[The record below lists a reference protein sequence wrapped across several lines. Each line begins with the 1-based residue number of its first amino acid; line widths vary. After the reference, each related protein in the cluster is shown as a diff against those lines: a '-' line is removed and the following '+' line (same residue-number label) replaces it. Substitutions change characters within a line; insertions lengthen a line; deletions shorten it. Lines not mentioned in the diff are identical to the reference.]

1 MKKVLVVDD
10 DEDIVN
16 IVGSLLDAEGYRTV
30 LAYNGKEAFDR
41 ALTEKPDL
49 IIADIMMP
57 EMDGWEFCWRVRES
71 EDLGQTPFIFLT
83 ARADVMDQIRGSEIG
98 ADDYII
104 KPFRKQEL
112 LKRVHNTFEVIDL
125 LRKVKPGRKASGEVT
140 ADATDRKTGKKATGK
155 KAAGKKPAG
164 KKKKSGSK
172 AGKTKATPVKAKKRP
187 VRTAAKAARKKS
199 APAKAAKKRTAR
211 RR

>member
-16 IVGSLLDAEGYRTV
+16 IVSALLQSEGYHTIT
-30 LAYNGKEAFDR
+30 AQNGKD
-41 ALTEKPDL
+41 ALHKASTEKPDL

-57 EMDGWEFCWRVRES
+57 EMDGWEFCWHVREDKS
-71 EDLGQTPFIFLT
+71 LGETPFIFLT

-112 LKRVHNTFEVIDL
+112 LKRVQNTFDVIEL
-125 LRKVKPGRKASGEVT
+125 LRKVKTQGVQPEGAPPTKGATKGPKKPGKAKP
-140 ADATDRKTGKKATGK
+140 AAKGKKAKPAKT
-155 KAAGKKPAG
+155 AAAKSAKKKPA
-164 KKKKSGSK
+164 SK
-172 AGKTKATPVKAKKRP
+172 PKAKPLR
-187 VRTAAKAARKKS
+187 A
-199 APAKAAKKRTAR
+199 AAKK
-211 RR
+211 

>member
-16 IVGSLLDAEGYRTV
+16 IVSALLQSEGYHTIT
-30 LAYNGKEAFDR
+30 AQNGKD
-41 ALTEKPDL
+41 ALAKAITDKPDL

-57 EMDGWEFCWRVRES
+57 EMDGWEFCWRVREDKS
-71 EDLGQTPFIFLT
+71 LGETPFIFLT

-112 LKRVHNTFEVIDL
+112 LKRVQNTFDVIEL
-125 LRKVKPGRKASGEVT
+125 LRKVKTQGVQPEGT
-140 ADATDRKTGKKATGK
+140 PQKKG
-155 KAAGKKPAG
+155 AGKKPVKKAAAKKASAP
-164 KKKKSGSK
+164 KKKPVAK
-172 AGKTKATPVKAKKRP
+172 AKAKAKPKAKKP
-187 VRTAAKAARKKS
+187 
-199 APAKAAKKRTAR
+199 AAKK
-211 RR
+211 

>member
-16 IVGSLLDAEGYRTV
+16 IVSALLQSEGYHTIT
-30 LAYNGKEAFDR
+30 AQNGKD
-41 ALTEKPDL
+41 ALHKASTEKPDL

-57 EMDGWEFCWRVRES
+57 EMDGWEFCWHVREDKS
-71 EDLGQTPFIFLT
+71 LGETPFIFLT

-112 LKRVHNTFEVIDL
+112 LKRVQNTFDVIEL
-125 LRKVKPGRKASGEVT
+125 LRKVKTQGVQPEGT
-140 ADATDRKTGKKATGK
+140 PQKKG
-155 KAAGKKPAG
+155 AGKKPSG
-164 KKKKSGSK
+164 KSAK
-172 AGKTKATPVKAKKRP
+172 PAKK
-187 VRTAAKAARKKS
+187 AAKKS
-199 APAKAAKKRTAR
+199 APPKKAKAKAKPKPAPKK
-211 RR
+211 

>member
-1 MKKVLVVDD
+1 MAKAATRKVLVVDD

-16 IVGSLLDAEGYRTV
+16 IVGALLENEGYHTV
-30 LAYNGKEAFDR
+30 QAFNGREAFDK
-41 ALTEKPDL
+41 ALAEKPDL

-71 EDLGQTPFIFLT
+71 EALAETPFIFLT

-112 LKRVHNTFEVIDL
+112 LKRVQNTFDVIEL
-125 LRKVKPGRKASGEVT
+125 LKKVKAGGGKTNGAAPKA
-140 ADATDRKTGKKATGK
+140 AKKP
-155 KAAGKKPAG
+155 KAAGKKKAAAAP
-164 KKKKSGSK
+164 KKK
-172 AGKTKATPVKAKKRP
+172 APKK
-187 VRTAAKAARKKS
+187 
-199 APAKAAKKRTAR
+199 
-211 RR
+211 

>member
-16 IVGSLLDAEGYRTV
+16 IVSALLQSEGYHTIT
-30 LAYNGKEAFDR
+30 AQNGKDAFAKAMTD
-41 ALTEKPDL
+41 KPDL

-57 EMDGWEFCWRVRES
+57 EMDGWEFCWRVREDKS
-71 EDLGQTPFIFLT
+71 LGETPFIFLT

-112 LKRVHNTFEVIDL
+112 LKRVQNTFDVIEL
-125 LRKVKPGRKASGEVT
+125 LRKVKTQGVQPEGAPTKKGA
-140 ADATDRKTGKKATGK
+140 GK
-155 KAAGKKPAG
+155 AGKKPAKG
-164 KKKKSGSK
+164 
-172 AGKTKATPVKAKKRP
+172 AKKP
-187 VRTAAKAARKKS
+187 VKKS
-199 APAKAAKKRTAR
+199 APKKAAAPAKKAKSGAKAKAKKPAAKK
-211 RR
+211 

>member
-16 IVGSLLDAEGYRTV
+16 IVSSLLQSEGYHTV
-30 LAYNGKEAFDR
+30 TAINGTDAFNK
-41 ALTEKPDL
+41 AVSEKPDL

-57 EMDGWEFCWRVRES
+57 EMDGWEFCWRVRK
-71 EDLGQTPFIFLT
+71 DQALGETPFIFLT

-112 LKRVHNTFEVIDL
+112 LNRVQNTFEVIEL
-125 LRKVKPGRKASGEVT
+125 LRKVKTQGVKPERTPKGKGGKAPKKKAAAGKAAKKATKASG
-140 ADATDRKTGKKATGK
+140 KKAR
-155 KAAGKKPAG
+155 AKKP
-164 KKKKSGSK
+164 
-172 AGKTKATPVKAKKRP
+172 
-187 VRTAAKAARKKS
+187 AARKK
-199 APAKAAKKRTAR
+199 APKAKARPAKRAAGGR
-211 RR
+211 R

>member
-16 IVGSLLDAEGYRTV
+16 IVSALLQSEGYHTV
-30 LAYNGKEAFDR
+30 TAQNGKD
-41 ALTEKPDL
+41 ALTKAASEKPDL

-57 EMDGWEFCWRVRES
+57 EMDGWEFCWRVREDKS
-71 EDLGQTPFIFLT
+71 LGETPFIFLT

-112 LKRVHNTFEVIDL
+112 LKRVQNTFDVIEL
-125 LRKVKPGRKASGEVT
+125 LRKVKTQGVAPEGNPPS
-140 ADATDRKTGKKATGK
+140 
-155 KAAGKKPAG
+155 KKPG
-164 KKKKSGSK
+164 K
-172 AGKTKATPVKAKKRP
+172 APKAKGKPSKKP
-187 VRTAAKAARKKS
+187 VAKPKS
-199 APAKAAKKRTAR
+199 KAKAAKKPAAKPKAKAKAKSAR
-211 RR
+211 R

>member
-16 IVGSLLDAEGYRTV
+16 IVASLLENEGYTAVR
-30 LAYNGKEAFDR
+30 ASNGKD
-41 ALTEKPDL
+41 ALEKAVAEKPDL

-57 EMDGWEFCWRVRES
+57 EMDGWEFCWRVRENAT
-71 EDLGQTPFIFLT
+71 LGETPFVFLT

-112 LKRVHNTFEVIDL
+112 LKRVQNTFDVIEL
-125 LRKVKPGRKASGEVT
+125 LRKVKTQGGPKL
-140 ADATDRKTGKKATGK
+140 DAPAVRAPKGKPAKG
-155 KAAGKKPAG
+155 KAAK
-164 KKKKSGSK
+164 
-172 AGKTKATPVKAKKRP
+172 GKTAKGKTAP
-187 VRTAAKAARKKS
+187 AAK
-199 APAKAAKKRTAR
+199 AKAAKKSGKKPAKKAAKSATKKSAPKK
-211 RR
+211 

>member
-16 IVGSLLDAEGYRTV
+16 IVGSLLQNEGYTTV
-30 LAYNGKEAFDR
+30 RAYNGKEAFEK
-41 ALTEKPDL
+41 ALVEKPDL

-57 EMDGWEFCWRVRES
+57 EMDGWEFCWRVRENG
-71 EDLGQTPFIFLT
+71 ELGETPFIFLT

-112 LKRVHNTFEVIDL
+112 LKRVQNTFEVIEL
-125 LRKVKPGRKASGEVT
+125 LRKVKTGPGEKAKGSKKPVT
-140 ADATDRKTGKKATGK
+140 KPAKK
-155 KAAGKKPAG
+155 KAAK
-164 KKKKSGSK
+164 
-172 AGKTKATPVKAKKRP
+172 
-187 VRTAAKAARKKS
+187 TAAKKS
-199 APAKAAKKRTAR
+199 APAPKKSAKKKSAAPKK
-211 RR
+211 

>member
-16 IVGSLLDAEGYRTV
+16 IVSALLQSEGYHTIT
-30 LAYNGKEAFDR
+30 AQNGKD
-41 ALTEKPDL
+41 ALAKAITDKPDL

-57 EMDGWEFCWRVRES
+57 EMDGWEFCWRVREDKS
-71 EDLGQTPFIFLT
+71 LGETPFIFLT

-112 LKRVHNTFEVIDL
+112 LKRVQNTFDVIEL
-125 LRKVKPGRKASGEVT
+125 LRKVKTQGVQPEGT
-140 ADATDRKTGKKATGK
+140 PQKKG
-155 KAAGKKPAG
+155 AAGKKPAKG
-164 KKKKSGSK
+164 AKKPVKKAAKKS
-172 AGKTKATPVKAKKRP
+172 
-187 VRTAAKAARKKS
+187 S
-199 APAKAAKKRTAR
+199 APAKKKPVAKAKAKKPAAKK
-211 RR
+211 

>member
-16 IVGSLLDAEGYRTV
+16 IVSALLQSEGYHTIT
-30 LAYNGKEAFDR
+30 AQNGKDAFTKATTD
-41 ALTEKPDL
+41 KPDL

-57 EMDGWEFCWRVRES
+57 EMDGWEFCWRVREDKS
-71 EDLGQTPFIFLT
+71 LGETPFIFLT

-112 LKRVHNTFEVIDL
+112 LKRVQNTFDVIEL
-125 LRKVKPGRKASGEVT
+125 LRKVKTQGVQPEGAPQ
-140 ADATDRKTGKKATGK
+140 KKG
-155 KAAGKKPAG
+155 AGKKPSSKNG
-164 KKKKSGSK
+164 KKSK
-172 AGKTKATPVKAKKRP
+172 PVK
-187 VRTAAKAARKKS
+187 
-199 APAKAAKKRTAR
+199 KAAKKIAAPKKAKAKPAR
-211 RR
+211 RAAAKK

>member
-16 IVGSLLDAEGYRTV
+16 IVSALLQSEGYHTV
-30 LAYNGKEAFDR
+30 TAQNGKD
-41 ALTEKPDL
+41 ALTKAASEKPDL

-57 EMDGWEFCWRVRES
+57 EMDGWEFCWRVREDKS
-71 EDLGQTPFIFLT
+71 LGETPFIFLT

-112 LKRVHNTFEVIDL
+112 LKRVQNTFDVIEL
-125 LRKVKPGRKASGEVT
+125 LRKVKTQGVAPEGNPPV
-140 ADATDRKTGKKATGK
+140 KKAGGKSPKGKAATAKGKTKPSKAASKKPAAKAGAAK
-155 KAAGKKPAG
+155 KAAKPRA
-164 KKKKSGSK
+164 
-172 AGKTKATPVKAKKRP
+172 KAK
-187 VRTAAKAARKKS
+187 S
-199 APAKAAKKRTAR
+199 AR
-211 RR
+211 RG

>member
-10 DEDIVN
+10 DEDIVQ
-16 IVGSLLDAEGYRTV
+16 IVGTLLENEGYKTV
-30 LAYNGKEAFDR
+30 TASNGKEAFDK

-57 EMDGWEFCWRVRES
+57 EMDGWEFCWRVRENQS
-71 EDLGQTPFIFLT
+71 LGETPFIFLT

-112 LKRVHNTFEVIDL
+112 LKRVQNTFDVIEL
-125 LRKVKPGRKASGEVT
+125 LRKVKTTKGE
-140 ADATDRKTGKKATGK
+140 ARANGKKA
-155 KAAGKKPAG
+155 KAAGPKKA
-164 KKKKSGSK
+164 K
-172 AGKTKATPVKAKKRP
+172 AKAKK
-187 VRTAAKAARKKS
+187 
-199 APAKAAKKRTAR
+199 PAKAAKKSKGKRAAR
-211 RR
+211 R

>member
-1 MKKVLVVDD
+1 MSAGDSTKKVLVVDD

-16 IVGSLLDAEGYRTV
+16 LVGALLENEGYKTLR
-30 LAYNGKEAFDR
+30 AFNGREAFDR
-41 ALTEKPDL
+41 ALVEKPDL

-71 EDLGQTPFIFLT
+71 EQLGETPFIFLT

-112 LKRVHNTFEVIDL
+112 LKRVQNTFEVIEL
-125 LRKVKPGRKASGEVT
+125 LRKVKT
-140 ADATDRKTGKKATGK
+140 T
-155 KAAGKKPAG
+155 KAAGPGEKTAKAATKAAKSGTAKKPAA
-164 KKKKSGSK
+164 KATSTSK
-172 AGKTKATPVKAKKRP
+172 AKAKPKLAKKPR
-187 VRTAAKAARKKS
+187 KAAR
-199 APAKAAKKRTAR
+199 R
-211 RR
+211 

>member
-16 IVGSLLDAEGYRTV
+16 IVSALLQSEGYHTIT
-30 LAYNGKEAFDR
+30 AQNGKDAFAKATTD
-41 ALTEKPDL
+41 KPDL

-57 EMDGWEFCWRVRES
+57 EMDGWEFCWRVREDKS
-71 EDLGQTPFIFLT
+71 LGETPFIFLT

-112 LKRVHNTFEVIDL
+112 LKRVQNTFDVIEL
-125 LRKVKPGRKASGEVT
+125 LRKVKTQGVQPEGTPPRKG
-140 ADATDRKTGKKATGK
+140 
-155 KAAGKKPAG
+155 AGKKPAG
-164 KKKKSGSK
+164 KKSKPIKKAAKKSS
-172 AGKTKATPVKAKKRP
+172 APKKK
-187 VRTAAKAARKKS
+187 TAAKAKAKPASKK
-199 APAKAAKKRTAR
+199 
-211 RR
+211 